1 MKTKGITVVERF
13 IEKGIL
19 GLAAVFAVAFAAMQL
34 LSEAPTTKAAG
45 GDVNPGTVDARLEEQ
60 TRRLKAAIE
69 VEGLPAGVEV
79 SEASGE
85 VGPSF
90 GDLVK
95 TPTVDFRKVQV
106 TEATVDLGG
115 TGGVPWLLVL
125 TTFPHCR
132 DRPEVFVET
141 HFDAISIDDLELST
155 DDDRCLSHVLV

>member
-45 GDVNPGTVDARLEEQ
+45 GEVNPGTVDARLEEQ

-79 SEASGE
+79 LEASGE

-90 GDLVK
+90 DELVK
-95 TPTVDFRKVQV
+95 TPTVGFRKVQV
-106 TEATVDLGG
+106 TEAKIG
-115 TGGVPWLLVL
+115 
-125 TTFPHCR
+125 R
-132 DRPEVFVET
+132 
-141 HFDAISIDDLELST
+141 A
-155 DDDRCLSHVLV
+155 HV

>member
-34 LSEAPTTKAAG
+34 LSEAPATQAAG
-45 GDVNPGTVDARLEEQ
+45 GEVNPGTVDARLEEQ

-79 SEASGE
+79 LEASGE

-90 GDLVK
+90 TELVE
-95 TPTVDFRKVQV
+95 TPTVGFRKVQV

-115 TGGVPWLLVL
+115 TGGTTLAAGAYFVPTL
-125 TTFPHCR
+125 PG
-132 DRPEVFVET
+132 PP
-141 HFDAISIDDLELST
+141 LS
-155 DDDRCLSHVLV
+155 LIHI